1 MVLSYIVSKLPSKC
15 LYNVDILKN
24 KLQFGNVKF
33 QINKNIVYLNNIE
46 VIQKNKGNGSRIL
59 INFENYVKYNY
70 NVNEIHLLAWQK
82 NNNHDVL
89 NFFKKHGYYHTD
101 LEKKNQ
107 IYDDSINIYDLHKL
121 IKII

>member
-24 KLQFGNVKF
+24 KLQFGNIKF

-46 VIQKNKGNGSRIL
+46 VIQKNKGNGSHIL

-101 LEKKNQ
+101 LEKKIKYMMILL
-107 IYDDSINIYDLHKL
+107 IYTIYIN
-121 IKII
+121 